1 MLIRFAAA
9 VAGLAVVSVILL
21 LLMLPVSSRGVEC
34 GTAISAV
41 HHEKVSAF
49 TDSGG
54 LFYPL
59 QNPQDAPSSCGAA
72 VDWRRTA
79 AIVVGV
85 AAVVIAGAV
94 VVLVALHHS
103 SSLSPRFRWAHA
115 RMSKN

>member
-59 QNPQDAPSSCGAA
+59 QNPQDAPLSCGAA

-94 VVLVALHHS
+94 VVLVAFYHS
-103 SSLSPRFRWAHA
+103 SSVYPRFR
-115 RMSKN
+115 